1 MQELEMFLRALA
13 HVLGKK
19 ESFFQFYTTT
29 TINPKFPV
37 FKTCK
42 LTLMCVEGGHKHCIS
57 DIIHKNIN
65 TSEKSVDE
73 VYKEIQQLTIENLL
87 KYYNVT

>member
-13 HVLGKK
+13 HVLGRK
-19 ESFFQFYTTT
+19 ESFFQFYTAT

-37 FKTCK
+37 FKTCS
-42 LTLMCVEGGHKHCIS
+42 LTLMCVDGEYKNCITA
-57 DIIHKNIN
+57 IQQTVN

-73 VYKEIQQLTIENLL
+73 VYKEIQQLTIEKTLN
-87 KYYNVT
+87 YYNVS